1 MYMKATQRNY
11 KELSNELDDILARL
25 QSSEISVDEAV
36 SAYES
41 GMKIIT
47 QLETYL
53 TEAELK
59 IAKVQPQK

>member
-59 IAKVQPQK
+59 IAKVQTQK